1 MFLLF
6 AIIYPKINMIVVK
19 TISAW
24 QNPWQFVSVK
34 SNFKCWLVIIS
45 IFPFLPLTK
54 KKYPVENLRKN
65 EDGSYSMHWF
75 YGVLLSS
82 YINHATI
89 SYCLLTLNWTDI
101 FDVVPLLISIC
112 QILLWNFHFAT
123 SVLVVMISPINLYFS
138 HRFYFFFYFIYS
150 FIYFFAICLTKKHI
164 SPTTQLPTFYTWHY
178 IFHFEKLYIT
188 NKIWAYNANEH
199 VLQIFEVVFLK
210 QSKSLSV
217 F

>member
-34 SNFKCWLVIIS
+34 SNFKCWLVITS

-101 FDVVPLLISIC
+101 FDVVSLLISIC

-123 SVLVVMISPINLYFS
+123 SVLVVIIIILFID
-138 HRFYFFFYFIYS
+138 FFFYLL
-150 FIYFFAICLTKKHI
+150 ICLTKKHV

-178 IFHFEKLYIT
+178 ILHFEKLYIT
-188 NKIWAYNANEH
+188 KKIWAYNANEH
-199 VLQIFEVVFLK
+199 ILQIFEKNFFFVK

>member
-34 SNFKCWLVIIS
+34 SNFKCWLVITS

-123 SVLVVMISPINLYFS
+123 SVLVVIIIILFIDFFFLFINLLNQKARKSNY
-138 HRFYFFFYFIYS
+138 
-150 FIYFFAICLTKKHI
+150 
-164 SPTTQLPTFYTWHY
+164 PTTN
-178 IFHFEKLYIT
+178 ILYLT
-188 NKIWAYNANEH
+188 LHPPLWKIVYN
-199 VLQIFEVVFLK
+199 
-210 QSKSLSV
+210 
-217 F
+217 